1 MKSLFPILTKALLQ
15 VEEGASAQL
24 ILDEYRQRVPE
35 DSWGLFQTFY
45 LGVLEWQSHLES
57 ILKEFSKLKL
67 NKYPKEDRY
76 LMLLALYG
84 ILFLRKPP
92 YAIVNETVEL
102 FKRKKSRLAPM
113 ANAILRSVLR
123 EEDLDQRVY
132 GRMTPKQKM
141 IKKYGYPVSTTS
153 TLLEQ
158 LGDKKAEELLLY
170 SKSIPRTDFV
180 ILGEEEEVLRMLEE
194 EGHEIKPLEVERG
207 YSFVKM
213 NRPLEKVKAFK
224 EGKIYIQSNAS
235 QVLASLIPE
244 GKTLLDL
251 CAAPGGKSIAL
262 LARDPNREIT
272 GADLTKDKLRM
283 IRENLDRLALDL
295 DLKQW
300 DATEE
305 NPAWLEA
312 YDTVLL
318 DAPCSGTGV
327 LHRQKGES
335 ADKELYDLEQLTL
348 QQDEMLTHAA
358 KYVKNGGFLI
368 YSTCS
373 ILRDENEKRVEEFL
387 QKHPNFT
394 VVNLSQ
400 DEAFYRS
407 YPEEGEDGFFACLM
421 EKNEG

>member
-1 MKSLFPILTKALLQ
+1 
-15 VEEGASAQL
+15 
-24 ILDEYRQRVPE
+24 
-35 DSWGLFQTFY
+35 
-45 LGVLEWQSHLES
+45 
-57 ILKEFSKLKL
+57 
-67 NKYPKEDRY
+67 
-76 LMLLALYG
+76 
-84 ILFLRKPP
+84 
-92 YAIVNETVEL
+92 
-102 FKRKKSRLAPM
+102 
-113 ANAILRSVLR
+113 
-123 EEDLDQRVY
+123 
-132 GRMTPKQKM
+132 
-141 IKKYGYPVSTTS
+141 
-153 TLLEQ
+153 
-158 LGDKKAEELLLY
+158 
-170 SKSIPRTDFV
+170 
-180 ILGEEEEVLRMLEE
+180 
-194 EGHEIKPLEVERG
+194 
-207 YSFVKM
+207 
-213 NRPLEKVKAFK
+213 
-224 EGKIYIQSNAS
+224 
-235 QVLASLIPE
+235 
-244 GKTLLDL
+244 
-251 CAAPGGKSIAL
+251 
-262 LARDPNREIT
+262 
-272 GADLTKDKLRM
+272 M